1 NPLHPSPFPSFLF
14 LPRCPFSSM
23 ESHLFSFLFIQTP
36 PFFLRLFSPCL
47 PRKIC
52 QSESIAPSSDMP
64 HSVERSR
71 SLHSALKKAVRTV
84 DERKVVHFADSMGLD
99 LVQVKCVFP
108 YNSSDEEL
116 LSSSPSLLIKPAT
129 GGKGGTTTV
138 SRMIPHSGSFNDARF
153 LQLHAPSWNVPKEY
167 HQVNKEL
174 LNRTVSNGVC
184 LKSSNVIGMTF
195 TAIVSVYNYSYHKQ
209 VFVRYSLD
217 GWRSHIEIQA
227 RYISSHPQE
236 NTDSFSFS
244 IFLPHSMPV
253 GAKCEFALRYK
264 CGHREFW
271 DNNNGSNYVIECAT
285 MASHYGSSLSSHHD
299 RPVFY

>member
-1 NPLHPSPFPSFLF
+1 LL
-14 LPRCPFSSM
+14 
-23 ESHLFSFLFIQTP
+23 SFLFIQSP

-47 PRKIC
+47 PRKKC
-52 QSESIAPSSDMP
+52 QYTPVHPPSPTMP

-71 SLHSALKKAVRTV
+71 SLHSALKKAERTP

-116 LSSSPSLLIKPAT
+116 LSSSLHYSLNPS
-129 GGKGGTTTV
+129 GGKPTV
-138 SRMIPHSGSFNDARF
+138 SVPRLIPHSGSFNDARF
-153 LQLHAPSWNVPKEY
+153 LQLHSPAWNVPKDY
-167 HQVNKEL
+167 HQVNREL
-174 LNRTVSNGVC
+174 LQRTISNGIC

-195 TAIVSVYNYSYHKQ
+195 TATISVYNYSYHKQ

-217 GWRSHIEIQA
+217 GWRSHIEIHA
-227 RYISSHPQE
+227 RYISSHPQD

-253 GAKCEFALRYK
+253 GAKCEFALRY
-264 CGHREFW
+264 
-271 DNNNGSNYVIECAT
+271 
-285 MASHYGSSLSSHHD
+285 
-299 RPVFY
+299 

>member
-1 NPLHPSPFPSFLF
+1 LH
-14 LPRCPFSSM
+14 R
-23 ESHLFSFLFIQTP
+23 FLFIQTSP
-36 PFFLRLFSPCL
+36 SFFLRLFSSCL

-52 QSESIAPSSDMP
+52 DFDPRTNDDLPTTHKMP

-71 SLHSALKKAVRTV
+71 SLHSALKKTELRTP

-116 LSSSPSLLIKPAT
+116 LSSSPSILIKPSS
-129 GGKGGTTTV
+129 GRPSV
-138 SRMIPHSGSFNDARF
+138 SVTRLMPHSGSFNDARF
-153 LQLHAPSWNVPKEY
+153 LQLHPPAWNVPRDY
-167 HQVNKEL
+167 QQLNREL
-174 LNRTVSNGVC
+174 LNRTASNGVC

-195 TAIVSVYNYSYHKQ
+195 TAVVSVYNHSYHKQ

-217 GWRSHIEIQA
+217 GWRTHVEIHA
-227 RYISSHPQE
+227 RFVSSHPQD
-236 NTDSFSFS
+236 NIDNFSFS
-244 IFLPHSMPV
+244 LFLPHSMPV

-271 DNNNGSNYVIECAT
+271 DNNQGKNYVIECKT
-285 MASHYGSSLSSHHD
+285 MASNYGSSLQSTHD
-299 RPVFY
+299 RPTFY